1 MGKYSLRTVLVS
13 PFGGQ
18 FELDWLLVV
27 VMPEADFMGG
37 IYAEARQ
44 TVIICIGILLLS
56 LLFGI
61 VYSARL
67 SKPIQALV
75 LGLATGGRRS
85 ATGSRERPIQFPI
98 IFRPPGLPEAGHV
111 IEIRRRPRRATRPS
125 ISIHP
130 QSGQS

>member
-67 SKPIQALV
+67 SKPIQALTDRV
-75 LGLATGGRRS
+75 CQVQDFKLDNDFQVRSSVTEDRGTLRLKGREQPQHVYGL
-85 ATGSRERPIQFPI
+85 
-98 IFRPPGLPEAGHV
+98 
-111 IEIRRRPRRATRPS
+111 
-125 ISIHP
+125 
-130 QSGQS
+130 